1 MRTKELILISIASLI
16 LFGCQKNGKD
26 GLNAVGIP
34 GPSGPTGPAAPT
46 PTPPAVDTEQEDIDE
61 MIAQKN
67 ADRAVLAQAPL
78 TSGLSCTVVKV
89 ASGQCLTYHASYTN
103 GCINNTNAIVATGT
117 TYTYLYKGSFNQ
129 PNSGGADPIL
139 LLPTALRPMFQ
150 GSNFK
155 IVCTGQIVVRESNYY
170 DFSTNSDD
178 GSLLYVNSALV
189 INNDNNHGMT
199 LRTGSALLYRGVQPF
214 QVQYAQTGGGNYGLI
229 VQAGGAT
236 IDPKYYF
243 H

>member
-1 MRTKELILISIASLI
+1 MNKYVMMAMLVATMGLTACGQGPRG
-16 LFGCQKNGKD
+16 FD
-26 GLNAVGIP
+26 GHDGAP
-34 GPSGPTGPAAPT
+34 GPTGPAAPV
-46 PTPPAVDTEQEDIDE
+46 PPPPMVDSEQEDIDA
-61 MIAQKN
+61 MIEQKN
-67 ADRAVLAQAPL
+67 ADRAILAQAPL
-78 TSGLSCTVVKV
+78 TNGLSCTVVKV
-89 ASGQCLTYHASYTN
+89 SGGQCLTYNAAYTN
-103 GCINNTNAIVATGT
+103 GCINNTNAITTTGT

-129 PNSGGADPIL
+129 ANSGAADPIL
-139 LLPTALRPMFQ
+139 LLPPALRSTFA

-178 GSLLYVNSALV
+178 GSLLYVNNSLV
-189 INNDNNHGMT
+189 VNNDNNHGMT
-199 LRTGSALLYRGVQPF
+199 LKSGSALLYRGVQPF
-214 QVQYAQTGGGNYGLI
+214 QVQYAQTGGGNYGLV